1 MKTKVFNLLVIL
13 ALVALVGFAPMKAS
27 AQAYST
33 SFTTS
38 ITYQNVGT
46 AATTSL
52 QVQFYASP
60 DSTTPITVPLTNLG
74 AGESTSLFIGS
85 VSQVVDG
92 FQGSAV
98 MSSDQPLLATL
109 VQVPQNST
117 TVFVRPLSNGFSSGS
132 TTALVAT
139 VLKNYFGS
147 NTIFSIQNVDAA
159 AVDVNIKFYN
169 TSAALVHEID
179 QNIEAGA
186 AFYVDAAQVAQLGT
200 SFNGSAVATSAG
212 NIIGSA
218 MELDITGNGAKAF
231 ETVAT
236 GANTLYMPSA
246 LCNVFGGQNT
256 SYAVQ
261 NTSLTDSA
269 AVTVTFNPGGL
280 TATANIG
287 AGAKASFPACNTV
300 AANFSGSATITSV
313 GAPVVAMGKAYGVG
327 LSSAFLGAPNGF
339 ADLALPYVRW
349 APDADY
355 NAGSRQR
362 TYIAIQNVGAASIP
376 ADSIVLTYTD
386 AFGHTGTHTYN
397 QALAVGAKFN
407 SNASNAGLTW
417 FGYATP
423 PASGFGGGVSITCS
437 AADCQLI
444 AVARVATYMS
454 GQTLAEDYNAM
465 PIP

>member
-13 ALVALVGFAPMKAS
+13 ALVALVGFTPMKAS

-186 AFYVDAAQVAQLGT
+186 AFYVDAAQVSQLGA

-261 NTSLTDSA
+261 NTSLTDDA
-269 AVTVTFNPGGL
+269 DVTVTFNPGGL

-313 GAPVVAMGKAYGVG
+313 GAPVVAMGKAYGAG
-327 LSSAFLGAPNGF
+327 LSTAFLGAPNGF

-349 APDADY
+349 APDTDY

-376 ADSIVLTYTD
+376 ANSIVLTYTD
-386 AFGHTGTHTYN
+386 AFGHTGTHTYD

-423 PASGFGGGVSITCS
+423 PASGFGGGVSISCS
-437 AADCQLI
+437 VADCQLI

>member
-313 GAPVVAMGKAYGVG
+313 GAPVVAMGKAYGAG

-355 NAGSRQR
+355 LAGSRQR

-376 ADSIVLTYTD
+376 ANSIVLTYTD
-386 AFGHTGTHTYN
+386 AFGHTGTHTYD